1 MFGFLFSLF
10 NSDNSPVSNCDENEE
25 IRQKQLLNDWNK
37 NNDWRYDNQD
47 EDLWDD
53 YLGKGYDYDDDD
65 Y

>member
-10 NSDNSPVSNCDENEE
+10 NSDNSPVSNYDENEE

-53 YLGKGYDYDDDD
+53 YLGKGYDYDDVD